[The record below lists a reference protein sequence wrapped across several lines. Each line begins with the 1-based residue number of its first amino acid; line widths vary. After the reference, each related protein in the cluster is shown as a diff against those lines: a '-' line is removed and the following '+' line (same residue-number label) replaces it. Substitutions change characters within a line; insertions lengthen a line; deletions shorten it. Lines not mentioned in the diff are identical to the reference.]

1 MTDPW
6 SLDAERAVLGALMI
20 SPAAYHRIADQLREA
35 DFYAADHRAIWRCI
49 DRLARAGE
57 PCDAVTVGEMLE
69 KEGRGDL
76 LALAVEAQMNTP
88 GAGSVAAYARIVAQH
103 AEHRR
108 VRAAGRE
115 IAEIDADRV
124 AEAPAILAAA
134 QSPASG
140 SLISMRDALKVW
152 YEDLD
157 RRYQRGAELSG
168 VPTGLTELDAITHG
182 LQPSDLIIVGAR
194 PSMGK
199 TAFALHLVRACAAT
213 GKGALV
219 FSIEMPVRDLANR
232 IVSAIAR
239 VSSDALRSPADM
251 DQDAWP
257 RISAALSRM
266 NGWPIWYDESGA
278 ITADAICARARQQ
291 HAKGALSLIVIDYL
305 QLVQVAGDNRNE
317 ALGAVTRALKLL
329 AKSLGVAVVLLSQ
342 LNRGL
347 EARANKRPM
356 MSDLRDSGAIEQ
368 DADLIAFLYRDEV
381 YDANSRDKGH
391 TEIIIAKHR
400 NGRVGTVPVRSQM
413 MFGTYHDAP
422 DGLPSASAQ
431 EDQRQ
436 GFKRRKP
443 SS

>member
-257 RISAALSRM
+257 RISAALSQ
-266 NGWPIWYDESGA
+266 
-278 ITADAICARARQQ
+278 IT
-291 HAKGALSLIVIDYL
+291 
-305 QLVQVAGDNRNE
+305 
-317 ALGAVTRALKLL
+317 T
-329 AKSLGVAVVLLSQ
+329 
-342 LNRGL
+342 
-347 EARANKRPM
+347 
-356 MSDLRDSGAIEQ
+356 
-368 DADLIAFLYRDEV
+368 
-381 YDANSRDKGH
+381 
-391 TEIIIAKHR
+391 
-400 NGRVGTVPVRSQM
+400 
-413 MFGTYHDAP
+413 
-422 DGLPSASAQ
+422 
-431 EDQRQ
+431 
-436 GFKRRKP
+436 
-443 SS
+443 